1 MVTTIKDNKAKYT
14 TRDVA
19 KATAARKLQN
29 VIGCTARDLV
39 IAVRSHIKNCPLT
52 AADAKLGEQ
61 IYGPSIAGVRGKT
74 VRRNEPSFVID
85 QIPISIAD
93 KYKTVTLGADIFYV
107 NSIRFFVSIS
117 AHIGFGTTQ
126 PISNGKV
133 ETLANSLDAVVNLY
147 RIRGFRV
154 TLALMDNQFRPL
166 EGHMPMGCQLNVCSA
181 EEHIGLI
188 ERYIRTLKERSRCV
202 VGVLPFKFFPRVL
215 TRGIIEGR
223 NFWLNSYPRQGGVSR
238 VYSPR
243 TIVMGK
249 NIDYYKHC
257 QLETGQYVEIHEKTD
272 NTMKRRTE
280 PAIYLHPSGN
290 EQGGGF
296 FMKIDNRE

>member
-1 MVTTIKDNKAKYT
+1 M
-14 TRDVA
+14 
-19 KATAARKLQN
+19 
-29 VIGCTARDLV
+29 
-39 IAVRSHIKNCPLT
+39 
-52 AADAKLGEQ
+52 
-61 IYGPSIAGVRGKT
+61 
-74 VRRNEPSFVID
+74 
-85 QIPISIAD
+85 
-93 KYKTVTLGADIFYV
+93 
-107 NSIRFFVSIS
+107 
-117 AHIGFGTTQ
+117 
-126 PISNGKV
+126 
-133 ETLANSLDAVVNLY
+133 
-147 RIRGFRV
+147 
-154 TLALMDNQFRPL
+154 
-166 EGHMPMGCQLNVCSA
+166 
-181 EEHIGLI
+181 
-188 ERYIRTLKERSRCV
+188 
-202 VGVLPFKFFPRVL
+202 L

-296 FMKIDNRE
+296 L